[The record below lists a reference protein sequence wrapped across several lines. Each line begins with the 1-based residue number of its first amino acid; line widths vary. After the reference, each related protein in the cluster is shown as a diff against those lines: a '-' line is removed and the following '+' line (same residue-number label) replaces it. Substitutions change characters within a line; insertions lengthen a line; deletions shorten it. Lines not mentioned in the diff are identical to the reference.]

1 MNRIAQPYVTM
12 ILLFLALLGATS
24 CSAGKND
31 EKSSQNPRQD
41 FSRLIASGDS
51 TTGDAAAADSN
62 AKPESIQPVLV
73 FIQGSVSIKRDS
85 QSLTA
90 TEGLELMAG
99 DTISTGKDGSAE
111 IAYGSFATIRLF
123 PNTTVNL
130 TMIISRA
137 MQQAD
142 HDTADLSLLAG
153 TVAAKVKK
161 LSSKDEFFVL
171 TPNSAAGIRGTQF
184 IVDYEEPIRKNGNIV
199 RTERTLVAVR
209 DGSVAVLPKG
219 KLFSSLIDGRQAN
232 PLAGAVVATAF
243 TLAPKAGPG
252 QEISIGGQESA
263 LGAGEYEALL
273 NSAESAYGSLVHQA
287 EELQARGTDF
297 EAVGDPAAVLAGPDS
312 EAERSFAML
321 NRMMPALLISE
332 YSRTLLEVLDRMR
345 DPGKDSATLPAALPE
360 RYFVPQ
366 SKEASNDSKKVAA
379 TPNYQGLVYSVPL
392 ASTSF
397 TGMMSRTS
405 EVVLLMDS
413 KGNLYAVDQQGK
425 KLYERQAVVSFTAL
439 DTTVAVVEQQ
449 KLTIFDAN
457 TGRERGFYTFDSW
470 QGLPQA
476 KPVPVPN
483 GLALATPRG
492 VTILRQENAEVIAEI
507 PVLGGVIAPLV
518 LAEPHLVAVSGQGKA
533 VFIDL
538 KNARILDE
546 IAINLSADVLSPRV
560 KDGRVYIAAKSGRVV
575 AIDAVNYRMLWDV
588 NLDQSIRSDPEL
600 DGGKLYVW
608 LQDKTLRS
616 ISLVDGTFI
625 GPPIPNVE
633 SPPLLSKGK
642 LYWSSSGPSLVIA
655 DAASG
660 AILKLS
666 PLPEVASARPIL
678 IDGNLYIGTA
688 NGKLLRID
696 TDKL

>member
-1 MNRIAQPYVTM
+1 MNRFAQPYVTM
-12 ILLFLALLGATS
+12 ILLFLALLGVTS

-41 FSRLIASGDS
+41 FSSLIANSDIAAGDS
-51 TTGDAAAADSN
+51 SDGDAAAADSN

-90 TEGLELMAG
+90 SEGLELMAG

-161 LSSKDEFFVL
+161 LSSKDEFLVL
-171 TPNSAAGIRGTQF
+171 TPNSAAGVRGTQF
-184 IVDYEEPIRKNGNIV
+184 IVGYEKLA

-209 DGSVAVLPKG
+209 EGSVAVLPKG
-219 KLFSSLIDGRQAN
+219 KLFTSLIDGRQAN

-252 QEISIGGQESA
+252 QEITVGGQESA
-263 LGAGEYEALL
+263 LGAGEYETLL

-297 EAVGDPAAVLAGPDS
+297 EAVRDPAAVLAGPDS
-312 EAERSFAML
+312 EAERSFAKL

-345 DPGKDSATLPAALPE
+345 DPGKDSAALPAALPE
-360 RYFVPQ
+360 RYFAPQ
-366 SKEASNDSKKVAA
+366 SKASSDSKKVSV

-392 ASTSF
+392 ASTAF

-439 DTTVAVVEQQ
+439 DTTIAVVEQQ
-449 KLTIFDAN
+449 KLTILDAN
-457 TGRERGFYTFDSW
+457 TGRERGFYAFDSW

-588 NLDQSIRSDPEL
+588 KLDQSIRSDPEL

-616 ISLVDGTFI
+616 ISLADGTMI
-625 GPPIPNVE
+625 GAPIPNVE

-660 AILKLS
+660 AILKRS

-678 IDGNLYIGTA
+678 VDGNLYIGTA